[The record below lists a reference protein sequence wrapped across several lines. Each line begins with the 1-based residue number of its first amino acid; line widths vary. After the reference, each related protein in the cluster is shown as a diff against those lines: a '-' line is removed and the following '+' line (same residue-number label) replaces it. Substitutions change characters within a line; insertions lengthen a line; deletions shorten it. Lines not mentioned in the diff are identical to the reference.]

1 MKTKI
6 KKLEFKLVW
15 LTDKS
20 GYWFEAAPMKSLL
33 KDLVYVIEV
42 AYAAGAKEIITKK
55 TPVDY
60 YIPAILRP
68 GEAEDNRFLVSK
80 SKAKRIKRL
89 EDAMDICQ
97 AHWDK
102 VVNTLLVR

>member
-6 KKLEFKLVW
+6 KRLKFKKFW
-15 LTDKS
+15 LSDKS
-20 GYWFEAAPMKSLL
+20 GYWFEAAPMKSLV
-33 KDLVYVIEV
+33 KDLVYIVEV
-42 AYAAGAKEIITKK
+42 QFAVGPKEIITNK
-55 TPVDY
+55 TPIAY
-60 YIPAILRP
+60 YIPSILQP
-68 GEAEDNRFLVSK
+68 GEDEIDRFLVSK
-80 SKAKRIKRL
+80 VRAKRIKRL